1 MADCLVTTLKGIVGD
16 TSLYK
21 LGELRFKVHAD
32 SSKVLYIAPK
42 AKTSIVLTIIDG
54 NATFKSGAIQE
65 TISDT
70 TTIQVTGDCTIS
82 VDNKYN
88 IAEFRAQSGFQ
99 VDMDIEQLEYSH
111 DLTKFQNIGY
121 GLAIHG
127 RFSKLPSSLT
137 SLICYGSKDLE
148 IDNINLPNLTTL
160 NLNYGDSYMTAP
172 ELIVKLPSIT
182 AFYLYGSADAPVV
195 KGNIDGFAT
204 LPSNFYSQVKN
215 IRFGNL
221 YLISGDIAAFSR
233 FTNLETLHLS
243 YCQNLKGDLSSL
255 IGFRNCEINISN
267 TAITWSQSTIDTMV
281 ANGCTI
287 IK

>member
-1 MADCLVTTLKGIVGD
+1 MEKCLITKLKGVVED
-16 TSLYK
+16 TSFMK

-42 AKTSIVLTIIDG
+42 AGTSIVLTIIDG
-54 NATFKSGAIQE
+54 NATFGSGAIQE
-65 TISDT
+65 TISAT
-70 TTIQVTGDCTIS
+70 TTIKVTGDCTIS

-88 IAEFRAQSGFQ
+88 LADFRAQSGFQ

-111 DLTKFQNIGY
+111 DLTRFQNVGY

-127 RFSKLPSSLT
+127 KFSKLPSSLT

-148 IDNINLPNLTTL
+148 IDDVNLPNLTTL
-160 NLNYGDSYMTAP
+160 NLNYGDSYMTAS
-172 ELIVKLPSIT
+172 EFMAKLPSIT
-182 AFYLYGSADAPVV
+182 EFYLYGSANAPVV
-195 KGNIDGFAT
+195 KGSIDGFAN
-204 LPSNFYSQVKN
+204 LQSSFYTQVQN

-221 YLISGDIAAFSR
+221 YLISGDIAAFSK
-233 FTNLETLHLS
+233 FTNLATLHLS

-255 IGFRNCEINISN
+255 IGFKNCEINIAN

>member
-1 MADCLVTTLKGIVGD
+1 MADCLVTTLKGVVGD

-54 NATFKSGAIQE
+54 NATFVSGATQA
-65 TISDT
+65 TISAT

-82 VDNKYN
+82 VNNKYN

-148 IDNINLPNLTTL
+148 IDDINLPNLTTL

-172 ELIVKLPSIT
+172 ELMVKLPSIT
-182 AFYLYGSADAPVV
+182 TFYLYGSDAAPVV
-195 KGNIDGFAT
+195 KGSIDGFAT

-215 IRFGNL
+215 IRFGYL
-221 YLISGDIAAFSR
+221 YLISGDIDAFSR